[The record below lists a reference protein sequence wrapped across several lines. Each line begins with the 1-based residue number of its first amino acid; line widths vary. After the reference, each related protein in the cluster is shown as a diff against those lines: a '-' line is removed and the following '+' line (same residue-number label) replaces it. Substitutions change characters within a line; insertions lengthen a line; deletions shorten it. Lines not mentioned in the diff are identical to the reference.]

1 MAYDGEIMTV
11 NVAVANVWTTNQS
24 FRASDQSAIRHPVQL
39 EEWLLCMNDE
49 QRLDLCEKNRIQTQ
63 LLFGEQVLLLEGK
76 NDWGFI
82 IAIEQSSGKDPRG
95 YPGWVPLCQL
105 ENYVP
110 SSTETAAVIT
120 SKKALLSLEKS
131 KETLLLSYQTKLPFL
146 SEKAEQIQVETPLGT
161 GLLQKNDTTLYNI
174 HETRI
179 QGSGADIVTCG
190 EQFIDLPYLW
200 GGMSSYGYDCSGF
213 VYTMC
218 KANGYQIPR
227 DASEQA
233 KGGKQLTLTE
243 MQPGDLLFFAYE
255 KGQGAIHHVGIY
267 YGNGKLLHSPHTGKS
282 IEIIQME
289 GTKYEDELCMAR
301 RYWVERKT

>member
-1 MAYDGEIMTV
+1 VAYNGKMMTV
-11 NVAVANVWTTNQS
+11 NVAIANVWTTNHS
-24 FRASDQSAIRHPVQL
+24 FRALDLAAISHPVRF
-39 EEWLLCMNDE
+39 EEWLLCMNDA

-63 LLFGEQVLLLEGK
+63 LLFGEQVLLLECK

-95 YPGWVPLCQL
+95 YPGWIPLCQL
-105 ENYVP
+105 EKFVP
-110 SSTETAAVIT
+110 SSTKTVAVIT
-120 SKKALLSLEKS
+120 SKKALFSLENS
-131 KETLLLSYQTKLPFL
+131 KETLILSYQTELPFL
-146 SEKAEQIQVETPLGT
+146 GEKDQQVQVETPLGT
-161 GLLQKNDTTLYNI
+161 GFLHKDDTTLYNI

-179 QGSGADIVTCG
+179 QGSGMDIVMCG
-190 EQFIDLPYLW
+190 EQFVDLPYLW

-213 VYTMC
+213 VYSMY

-233 KGGKQLTLTE
+233 KDGKQIPISE

-289 GTKYEDELCMAR
+289 GTIYEDELCIAR
-301 RYWVERKT
+301 RYWVERET

>member
-1 MAYDGEIMTV
+1 MAYDGKMMIV
-11 NVAVANVWTTNQS
+11 NVAVATVWTTNQS
-24 FRASDQSAIRHPVQL
+24 FRALDLAAISHPVRL
-39 EEWLLCMNDE
+39 EEWLLLLNDA
-49 QRLDLCEKNRIQTQ
+49 QRLDLCERNRIQTQ
-63 LLFGEQVLLLEGK
+63 LLFGEQVLLLECK
-76 NDWGFI
+76 NDWASI

-95 YPGWVPLCQL
+95 YPGWVPLSQL

-110 SSTETAAVIT
+110 SSTKTVAVIT
-120 SKKALLSLEKS
+120 SKKALLTLEKS

-146 SEKAEQIQVETPLGT
+146 SEKAGQIQVETPLGT
-161 GLLQKNDTTLYNI
+161 GFLHKDDTTLYNI

-179 QGSGADIVTCG
+179 QGSGADIVACG
-190 EQFIDLPYLW
+190 EQFVDLPYLW

-233 KGGKQLTLTE
+233 KGGKQIPVTE

-255 KGQGAIHHVGIY
+255 KGKGDIHHVGIY

-289 GTKYEDELCMAR
+289 GTIYEDELCMAR
-301 RYWVERKT
+301 RYWSEQES